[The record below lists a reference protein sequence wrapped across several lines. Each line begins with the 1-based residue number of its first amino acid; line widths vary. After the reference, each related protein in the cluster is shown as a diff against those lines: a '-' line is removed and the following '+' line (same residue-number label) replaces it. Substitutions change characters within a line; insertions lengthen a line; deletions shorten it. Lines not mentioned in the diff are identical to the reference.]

1 MCNIVINVSFVIL
14 LFLLYVDIIENK
26 TFLIETIENE
36 SEAPAHSQREKGQD
50 YSDDKDEIIMDASSK
65 FNSVIHERKE
75 HRDGDSKANFWNEE
89 GSGIEPEIVLEDS
102 STNPSSENS
111 KEDDSNL
118 NREGFEPQIVTDE
131 PSTNS
136 TMEVAYDIPSEFLDM
151 LTKSAE

>member
-1 MCNIVINVSFVIL
+1 MCNIVINIRFVIL
-14 LFLLYVDIIENK
+14 LLLLYVDIIENK
-26 TFLIETIENE
+26 TFLIETIDKE

-65 FNSVIHERKE
+65 FNTVTHERKE
-75 HRDGDSKANFWNEE
+75 HRDGDSKANLWNEE
-89 GSGIEPEIVLEDS
+89 GSGIEIVSEDS
-102 STNPSSENS
+102 STNPSAENS
-111 KEDDSNL
+111 KEDDSYW
-118 NREGFEPQIVTDE
+118 NREGFGPQIVTEE